1 MSKKYTV
8 LFDEKNL
15 KLDLF
20 LELLKENRL
29 YARVHCINNGGFHKT
44 KVVLYEEEN
53 GDFAIVQYIKKFNI
67 TKTNKV
73 YTKETKTFSLIYKDK
88 KFWFASNNTKNLKKF
103 RQLTLSD
110 LHSFNVEHKLLI
122 TYLTEKFPWIR
133 YLVENNINSVS
144 LNYFINNKLYSLND
158 FLKFYFKMPLPAIKV
173 IFSDTKIGLYRLDA
187 LKKLWNRNKNVLLN
201 IENLRREFID
211 FNYFDDTVRLAI
223 LLDKK
228 INCSWSLRRLNE
240 EHDNWAKEHREIS
253 IRLER
258 EYKLNVHPYFVEFS
272 NLFNYKLLETNTQL
286 IKEGMEQNH
295 CVATYIDKVHNGSCG
310 IYHIDGYTLELRNS
324 ADGLYKV
331 QFKGKNNVNSPD
343 YLHIE
348 VDNKI
353 EEYNKKYFKEN
364 KYSLHKNITVAY
376 LEDENLPF

>member
-1 MSKKYTV
+1 MPKKYTV

-20 LELLKENRL
+20 LELIKENKL
-29 YARVHCINNGGFHKT
+29 YARVHCINNGGFHKR
-44 KVVLYEEEN
+44 KIVLYEEDN
-53 GDFAIVQYIKKFNI
+53 GDFAIVEYIKKFNI

-88 KFWFASNNTKNLKKF
+88 KFWFSNNSSKHHKSF
-103 RQLTLSD
+103 RQFILND
-110 LHSFNVEHKLLI
+110 LHSFNLQHKSLI
-122 TYLTEKFPWIR
+122 TFLTEKFPWIR
-133 YLVENNINSVS
+133 FMVENNINMVS
-144 LNYFINNKLYSLND
+144 LNYIINNKLYSLND
-158 FLKFYFKMPLPAIKV
+158 FLKSYFKMPLPAIKV
-173 IFSDTKIGLYRLDA
+173 ILSDNNITLYRLDA
-187 LKKLWNRNKNVLLN
+187 LKKQWNRNKNVLLN
-201 IENLRREFID
+201 IENLRKEFID

-240 EHDNWAKEHREIS
+240 EHDNWSKEHREIS
-253 IRLER
+253 IKLEK
-258 EYKLNVHPYFVEFS
+258 EYKLNVHPNFVQFS
-272 NLFNYKLLETNTQL
+272 NLNDYKLLVTNTQL

-324 ADGLYKV
+324 ASGLYKV
-331 QFKGKNNVNSPD
+331 QFKGKNNVNAPD

-348 VDNKI
+348 LDNQIEKYNKI
-353 EEYNKKYFKEN
+353 YFKEN
-364 KYSLHKNITVAY
+364 KFSL
-376 LEDENLPF
+376 NLNTISYIDQNDFPF